1 MATTWLPPRS
11 ITYARSGNEVTLT
24 PHNPILE
31 PMVFTADQVEV
42 YGKVVTV
49 MRRY

>member
-1 MATTWLPPRS
+1 M
-11 ITYARSGNEVTLT
+11 
-24 PHNPILE
+24 E
-31 PMVFTADQVEV
+31 PMVFTADQVEL